1 MEDKNTGAW
10 QPIIIDFQMLIDA
23 DPRLGALLR
32 AYPRQIIRIFEDSI
46 MLLQD
51 RFIQH
56 NPDKERPLYKK
67 HKIRIRIDRIPYT
80 VEMQK
85 KTLPRSSDIGRLV
98 TFRGTVVRTTTPK
111 MVEFKRRYFCSKCGN
126 SFDVEADVESSNM
139 YPKPVACA
147 ATQDCPG
154 REFQLLDL
162 DPRDQDHR
170 DYQEIKVQEQLHQL
184 NVGSMPRSV
193 HVILMEDLVDL
204 CKAGD
209 DITING
215 IVSRRWRQFGVDER
229 CDLEMII
236 VANHL
241 KVNNEHKLGLGM
253 TEELKQEFEK
263 FWQDNA
269 AHPLRGRDYIVK
281 SICPD
286 VFGMFIVKLSIA
298 LVVAGGVQRR
308 TKDGTKVRGESHLL
322 LVGDP
327 GTGKSQILKF
337 AAKMASRS
345 VVTTGIGTTGAGLT
359 VTAVKDKGGE
369 WVLEAGAL
377 VLADG
382 GICCIDEFNSMQ
394 EHDRTTIHEAMEQQ
408 TLSIAKAGLVCKLQ
422 TRCSIIGATNT
433 KGKYDPNEALT
444 ANVSI
449 HGPLLSRFD
458 IVIVM
463 VDGQDRQW
471 DARLADFILENRQK
485 TAALIAQQ
493 QQEQSMRKE
502 QEGFRRGEK
511 RSVWQQQ
518 KAANEGAENQ
528 EPKVTMDHWGI
539 DKLQAYFSY
548 IRATYAPTM
557 SDDARELLTR
567 YYTKQRTTDN
577 ADKSRTTIRM
587 LESLIRLSEAHA
599 KLMCRNQT
607 MLIDA
612 VVAIYVMEA
621 AMGGSAAIIQCPPSV
636 QSMFHDDPDLF
647 FEEIQVKVLN
657 ALGLTHLDEP
667 RAPRPSSG
675 SMDFDFGEQVQNA
688 GNFRAN
694 AFGGARAAANPT
706 PSPENDFGTPESA
719 ADVTGRRPS
728 EEWGRASVHSQYSQ
742 QQRNQAVRPV
752 QSTPPSSLQSGDV
765 PPTPASISTQ
775 SQRPQMPPI
784 NRPTQ
789 PSVAPPRPPQPT
801 PPRVEPKQP
810 TAAASQV
817 FSPPWKRAAQNAPAP
832 AQSVAVRTQL
842 DSEPIRATPVAPS
855 VRQAP
860 ALVPPPVAPL
870 PPTRAPQVSTM
881 QQENDIPQNEPEPE
895 QEQPPSTASVATE
908 DLIGDID
915 WGMDEFG

>member
-1 MEDKNTGAW
+1 
-10 QPIIIDFQMLIDA
+10 
-23 DPRLGALLR
+23 
-32 AYPRQIIRIFEDSI
+32 
-46 MLLQD
+46 
-51 RFIQH
+51 
-56 NPDKERPLYKK
+56 
-67 HKIRIRIDRIPYT
+67 
-80 VEMQK
+80 
-85 KTLPRSSDIGRLV
+85 
-98 TFRGTVVRTTTPK
+98 
-111 MVEFKRRYFCSKCGN
+111 
-126 SFDVEADVESSNM
+126 M
-139 YPKPVACA
+139 YPKPVACD
-147 ATQDCPG
+147 ATPDCPG
-154 REFQLLDL
+154 REFQLQEL

-193 HVILMEDLVDL
+193 HVILMEDLVDV

-269 AHPLRGRDYIVK
+269 AHPLKGRDYILK

-286 VFGMFIVKLSIA
+286 VFGMSIVKLSIG

-337 AAKMASRS
+337 AAKMATRS

-485 TAALIAQQ
+485 TTALIALQ
-493 QQEQSMRKE
+493 QQEQSLRKE

-518 KAANEGAENQ
+518 KPNDGSEEQ
-528 EPKVTMDHWGI
+528 EPKVKMDHWGV

-548 IRATYAPTM
+548 IRTTYAPTM

-567 YYTKQRTTDN
+567 YYTKQRNTDN

-599 KLMCRNQT
+599 KLMFRNQT
-607 MLIDA
+607 VILDA

-621 AMGGSAAIIQCPPSV
+621 AMGGSATIIQCPPSV

-647 FEEIQVKVLN
+647 FDEIQVKVLN

-675 SMDFDFGEQVQNA
+675 SELDFGEQITPPA
-688 GNFRAN
+688 FMPRAN
-694 AFGGARAAANPT
+694 AFGGTRAAPNLS
-706 PSPENDFGTPESA
+706 PSPESGFGTPEVAS
-719 ADVTGRRPS
+719 DTTGRKPS

-742 QQRNQAVRPV
+742 QHRNQAARPV
-752 QSTPPSSLQSGDV
+752 QDVLSSSLQSGDV
-765 PPTPASISTQ
+765 PATPPGSNMHSTQ
-775 SQRPQMPPI
+775 SQQPPPQPATPKQA
-784 NRPTQ
+784 P
-789 PSVAPPRPPQPT
+789 VAPARPVQPT
-801 PPRVEPKQP
+801 PPKQ
-810 TAAASQV
+810 TSAASNQV
-817 FSPPWKRAAQNAPAP
+817 FSPPWKRFG
-832 AQSVAVRTQL
+832 QSVAAPTPSPSVSRPAEPEPRFPAPTA
-842 DSEPIRATPVAPS
+842 PIRQPPPPKPVAPAS
-855 VRQAP
+855 
-860 ALVPPPVAPL
+860 VPPKIAPNS
-870 PPTRAPQVSTM
+870 RAKQRD
-881 QQENDIPQNEPEPE
+881 DIVKDAEPEPT
-895 QEQPPSTASVATE
+895 PATASVATD